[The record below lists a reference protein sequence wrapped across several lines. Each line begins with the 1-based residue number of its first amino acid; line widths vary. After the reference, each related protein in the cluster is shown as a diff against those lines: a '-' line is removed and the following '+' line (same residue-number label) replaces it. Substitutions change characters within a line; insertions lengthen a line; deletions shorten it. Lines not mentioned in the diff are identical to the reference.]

1 MEAVTLPLK
10 LLSSPELAM
19 DTEQEPEQDR
29 LDGGGE
35 GAELDGGG
43 EGLNSE
49 VAAQSWVLAV
59 RRAMECGVQRVSGAM
74 VAKAVADTTVV
85 GLSRTDD
92 SDACSKEMSAASNA
106 RTTATRAGPVAPP
119 TGQAVFMRSE
129 SNEWYTPENIL
140 TLVRQL
146 FAPGSID
153 LDPCSSCDA
162 NERMGVQVL

>member
-1 MEAVTLPLK
+1 MEAGTLPLK

-74 VAKAVADTTVV
+74 VAKAVGDTTVV
-85 GLSRTDD
+85 GPSSTDD
-92 SDACSKEMSAASNA
+92 SYSKEMSAAPNA
-106 RTTATRAGPVAPP
+106 RATATRAGPVAPP
-119 TGQAVFMRSE
+119 TGQAVFMRSSCTWARRCRHLCVCSVPLE
-129 SNEWYTPENIL
+129 AY
-140 TLVRQL
+140 
-146 FAPGSID
+146 PGQMHG
-153 LDPCSSCDA
+153 PT
-162 NERMGVQVL
+162 